1 MTVDKKITSR
11 FPSNG
16 SLPSEQTAASE
27 MGRKPSASPMADSD
41 KLVYRLV
48 ESNVALAGERFGENL
63 RFNSETLTNV
73 LYDNIC
79 KLLGEK
85 FNEDEF
91 AESLASQLVDSGQ
104 VTKAGDSSSPK
115 AGSGQQQQE
124 VVYELDD
131 SQYAELVSKVDA
143 AIQLLKANRLSLF
156 KAFNGVND
164 QIGGLGKEDGRAK
177 SVPDPKRV
185 DELEKGIG
193 DNYAAFDEHVEAR
206 DERMN
211 RIRDF
216 LSHWRPVAEAHSAS
230 AEKVV
235 SGLELALKKVKAG
248 VEEANGQ
255 VSVLSQRNFTMRVD
269 ALCTRR
275 AAPSD
280 RNPAKASG
288 FSTSIKPK
296 KEVPGFRTKAATR
309 RPVLAK
315 APAKKPELGSKLVH
329 RIMDSRAAVFAKQV
343 KAKVDRLVSVV
354 KDIYQKVKG
363 VVKGVFKVAKRTV
376 VAAYKTARFAARAF
390 TAASF
395 VVGSVA
401 LAGARQ
407 AVRIAKN
414 TISSGGR
421 NVVKFLKN
429 FSLAKIVVKA
439 GFGVFKWAAKKL
451 WGGVKRLGLAFLG
464 MLVKLFGV
472 GVGFANKVSTYI
484 SALGKG
490 LKDKAYTFLVKP
502 IAEIMVTVMGFAM
515 GMVRSHSEFAK
526 NLIPDLIKRL
536 RETVHGIREGTKH
549 VLRQTWGVFKR
560 IVSNPITIAIL
571 IGGLF
576 ALVGPKLV

>member
-91 AESLASQLVDSGQ
+91 AELLAAQLVDTGQ
-104 VTKAGDSSSPK
+104 VTKAGDSTN
-115 AGSGQQQQE
+115 AGSGKQQE

-156 KAFNGVND
+156 KAFNGVDD
-164 QIGGLGKEDGRAK
+164 QIVGLGKEDVKAPA
-177 SVPDPKRV
+177 PDPKRV

-193 DNYAAFDEHVEAR
+193 DNYAAFDEHVAAR
-206 DERMN
+206 VVRMN

-216 LSHWRPVAEAHSAS
+216 LSHWRAVAEAHSAT

-269 ALCTRR
+269 ALCARR
-275 AAPSD
+275 RGSQPSD

-288 FSTSIKPK
+288 FSASIKPRGK
-296 KEVPGFRTKAATR
+296 KEIPGFRTKAAVSR
-309 RPVLAK
+309 RPTLAK
-315 APAKKPELGSKLVH
+315 TSPAKPGLGSKLVH
-329 RIMDSRAAVFAKQV
+329 RIQDSRAAVFV
-343 KAKVDRLVSVV
+343 K
-354 KDIYQKVKG
+354 
-363 VVKGVFKVAKRTV
+363 
-376 VAAYKTARFAARAF
+376 
-390 TAASF
+390 
-395 VVGSVA
+395 
-401 LAGARQ
+401 
-407 AVRIAKN
+407 
-414 TISSGGR
+414 
-421 NVVKFLKN
+421 
-429 FSLAKIVVKA
+429 
-439 GFGVFKWAAKKL
+439 
-451 WGGVKRLGLAFLG
+451 
-464 MLVKLFGV
+464 
-472 GVGFANKVSTYI
+472 
-484 SALGKG
+484 
-490 LKDKAYTFLVKP
+490 
-502 IAEIMVTVMGFAM
+502 
-515 GMVRSHSEFAK
+515 
-526 NLIPDLIKRL
+526 
-536 RETVHGIREGTKH
+536 
-549 VLRQTWGVFKR
+549 
-560 IVSNPITIAIL
+560 
-571 IGGLF
+571 
-576 ALVGPKLV
+576 